1 MNYLNSQI
9 ITIAFLFCLNF
20 NATAADVVAYKTLIV
35 ENIYPLKITT
45 FFKPFQLLSKG
56 ESKPSFQTCLSEFPE
71 EVVLAYYDA
80 MRMADVKRSNQCW
93 APDSLRQMQDRDRQS
108 GLDDAHW
115 RQLWQKNYANDFS
128 LSVVKQVEYGQ
139 FIIVQVNIK
148 DQNGKITKDDFAL
161 ERIGKLWKLTQK
173 LAADPV
179 LQYWDSDKTRVQ
191 VAPQSWLPLSK

>member
-1 MNYLNSQI
+1 MNYFNTRI
-9 ITIAFLFCLNF
+9 VAAVFLCCLNF
-20 NATAADVVAYKTLIV
+20 NVSASDLIVYKTLIV
-35 ENIYPLKITT
+35 ENIYPIKITT
-45 FFKPFQLLSKG
+45 FSKLVQLPPKG
-56 ESKPSFQTCLSEFPE
+56 ESKPSFETCLSEFPE

-93 APDSLRQMQDRDRQS
+93 APDSLRQMQERDRQS

-115 RQLWQKNYANDFS
+115 RQLWQKNYAKDFS
-128 LSVVKQVEYGQ
+128 LTVVKQVEYGQ
-139 FIIVQVNIK
+139 FIIVQINIK

-191 VAPQSWLPLSK
+191 VPPQSWMPLSK